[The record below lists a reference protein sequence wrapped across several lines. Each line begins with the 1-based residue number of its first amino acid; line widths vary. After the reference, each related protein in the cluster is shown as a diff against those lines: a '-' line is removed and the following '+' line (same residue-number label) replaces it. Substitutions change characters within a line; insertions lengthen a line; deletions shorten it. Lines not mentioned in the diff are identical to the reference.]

1 MQIPFLGK
9 TDKPVKLSLWW
20 LGLIVVSVLGVSA
33 AAISITR
40 SRTPRYNVAELTTV
54 VESKTI
60 TVRIRASGNVQPI
73 RTVNLSPKNSGIL
86 DELYVEQGDR
96 VEAGQVIA
104 RMDSDDLEAQ
114 RMQNLANLAEAE
126 SQLRDVQDGVDP
138 EEIAQAELNFVAA
151 NAQVQDAQARLDLAN
166 DRLER
171 NRDLQGRGAISEDEL
186 NGYEN
191 EARSAQAGLA
201 QAIARAKESEQRL
214 QDQRRFPRPEDLAQ
228 AEARVNRAQGQLES
242 IEVRLRDILIRAP
255 FAGVITQKFA
265 TEGAFVTPTTSASE
279 ASSATSSAIV
289 ALADGLEVLAE
300 VPEADIS
307 QIKPGQQVEIE
318 ADALLDQTFQG
329 KVRLIA
335 PEAIERQNV
344 TLFQVRIELLS
355 GQEVLLSN
363 MNVNVAFI
371 GDDVDNALLA
381 PTVAII
387 TQEGRPGVLVPDVK
401 KRIRFQPVVLG
412 PQISNQIQILEGVE
426 EGDRIFVDLPPG
438 QKLENLNFGR
448 DGE

>member
-1 MQIPFLGK
+1 MQIPLIGK
-9 TDKPVKLSLWW
+9 TGKPVKLSLWW
-20 LGLIVVSVLGVSA
+20 LGLIAVGVLGIGAVTF
-33 AAISITR
+33 AINR
-40 SRTPRYNVAELTTV
+40 SRTPQYDIAELTTAV
-54 VESKTI
+54 VAKTI

-96 VEAGQVIA
+96 VEEGQVIA

-114 RMQNLANLAEAE
+114 RMQNLANVAEAE

-138 EEIAQAELNFVAA
+138 EEIAQAELNLAAA
-151 NAQVQDAQARLDLAN
+151 NAQIRDADARLDLAN
-166 DRLER
+166 DRLDR
-171 NRDLQGRGAISEDEL
+171 NRDLQGRGAISDDEL
-186 NGYEN
+186 NGYVN
-191 EARSAQAGLA
+191 EARSAQAGLE
-201 QAIARAKESEQRL
+201 QAIARAKEAEQRL
-214 QDQRRFPRPEDLAQ
+214 EDQRKYPRPEDIAQ
-228 AEARVNRAQGQLES
+228 AEARVNRARGQLEA

-265 TEGAFVTPTTSASE
+265 TEGAFVTPTTSASD

-307 QIKPGQQVEIE
+307 QIRPGQQVEVE

-371 GDDVDNALLA
+371 GDDLDNALVI
-381 PTVAII
+381 PTVAVN
-387 TQEGRPGVLVPDVK
+387 TQGGQSGVLVPDK
-401 KRIRFQPVVLG
+401 GNRICFQTITYG
-412 PQISNQIQILEGVE
+412 QQAGNQIIILEGVE
-426 EGDRIFVDLPPG
+426 EGDLIFLEPPPG
-438 QKLENLNFGR
+438 QESDKYKSCR
-448 DGE
+448 

>member
-1 MQIPFLGK
+1 MQIPLIGK
-9 TDKPVKLSLWW
+9 IGKPVKLSLWW
-20 LGLIVVSVLGVSA
+20 LGPIAFGILGVSA
-33 AAISITR
+33 AAIAITR
-40 SRTPRYNVAELTTV
+40 SRTPQYDVAELTTA
-54 VESKTI
+54 VEAKTI

-73 RTVNLSPKNSGIL
+73 QTVNLSPKTSGIL

-96 VEAGQVIA
+96 VEAGQIIA

-138 EEIAQAELNFVAA
+138 EEIAQAELNFAAA

-166 DRLER
+166 DRLDR

-186 NGYEN
+186 NGYVN

-201 QAIARAKESEQRL
+201 QVIARAKEAEQRL

-228 AEARVNRAQGQLES
+228 AEARVNRARGQLEAV
-242 IEVRLRDILIRAP
+242 EVRLRDILIRAP

-289 ALADGLEVLAE
+289 ALANGLEVLAE

-318 ADALLDQTFQG
+318 PDALPDQIFQG

-335 PEAIERQNV
+335 PEAVERQNV

-371 GDDVDNALLA
+371 GDDLDNALVV
-381 PTVAII
+381 PTFAIN
-387 TQEGRPGVLVPDVK
+387 TQEGRPGVLVPDK
-401 KRIRFQPVVLG
+401 GNRICLQPITYG
-412 PQISNQIQILEGVE
+412 QQSGNQIIILEGVE
-426 EGDRIFVDLPPG
+426 EGDLIFLSPPPG
-438 QKLENLNFGR
+438 QESDKYKLCR
-448 DGE
+448 